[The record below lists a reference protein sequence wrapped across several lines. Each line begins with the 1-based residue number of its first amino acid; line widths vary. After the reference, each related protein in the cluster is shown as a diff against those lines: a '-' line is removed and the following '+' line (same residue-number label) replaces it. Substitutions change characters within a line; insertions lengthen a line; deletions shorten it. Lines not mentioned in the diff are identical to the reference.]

1 MTAEAA
7 RAAVEKFL
15 SENDVDDRASAA
27 LRNAT
32 PEVQMQAME
41 RGSLSVPSRALFSSY
56 LGPKK
61 GRNALKHIN
70 FHGFFMDFSRIF
82 ISFVGFPWVSWVF
95 EDCKNPSA
103 ALMVRINGSAGHS
116 HSSGLNAA
124 DLKGTPEEVWAKIMA
139 KNNPQGQ
146 KSRFRRRS

>member
-41 RGSLSVPSRALFSSY
+41 RGSLSVPRRALFSSY
-56 LGPKK
+56 LGPEK
-61 GRNALKHIN
+61 GAERVETHQFSSIFMD
-70 FHGFFMDFSRIF
+70 FHGFFNDFHQFRGF
-82 ISFVGFPWVSWVF
+82 LMGFVGF
-95 EDCKNPSA
+95 
-103 ALMVRINGSAGHS
+103 R
-116 HSSGLNAA
+116 GLQEPLGGAHGA
-124 DLKGTPEEVWAKIMA
+124 H
-139 KNNPQGQ
+139 
-146 KSRFRRRS
+146 